1 MDKKKEKELFK
12 TLINNK
18 VNYHFENLEI
28 VSQSSWIKRIIS
40 ECEQIW
46 EWNSRELLSFC
57 ALVKKSVNNIRK

>member
-28 VSQSSWIKRIIS
+28 VLQSS
-40 ECEQIW
+40 
-46 EWNSRELLSFC
+46 
-57 ALVKKSVNNIRK
+57 

>member
-28 VSQSSWIKRIIS
+28 VSQSS
-40 ECEQIW
+40 
-46 EWNSRELLSFC
+46 
-57 ALVKKSVNNIRK
+57 

>member
-46 EWNSRELLSFC
+46 EICETLENCFRSMRW
-57 ALVKKSVNNIRK
+57 